1 MQSLHGR
8 EEAERAEKT
17 EKGVALHVEQLHSLL
32 VSGRVIDRLSSSTGQ
47 MQKIS
52 LFYYNL
58 FSSMIFFNL
67 NRKLAEILFFTKKII
82 IILPV
87 FHFYNYF

>member
-1 MQSLHGR
+1 MGNLVVAEAGVRGESEQSSRQRLQMQSLHGR

-47 MQKIS
+47 CRKYRFFS
-52 LFYYNL
+52 YNL
-58 FSSMIFFNL
+58 FSSMNFLI
-67 NRKLAEILFFTKKII
+67 
-82 IILPV
+82 
-87 FHFYNYF
+87 